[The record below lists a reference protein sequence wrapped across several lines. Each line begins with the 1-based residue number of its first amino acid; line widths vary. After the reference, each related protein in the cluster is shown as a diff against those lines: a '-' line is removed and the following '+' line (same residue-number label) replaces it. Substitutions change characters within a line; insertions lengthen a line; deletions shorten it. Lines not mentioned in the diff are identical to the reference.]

1 MKIKPLSELCKEDY
15 DLKFLSFIEMP
26 QAEENAPFSCISQ
39 PKKQDLLLYVNDCF
53 TQYVTKD
60 KKTLATHPGD
70 VVYIPTGSE
79 YTVSCLCA
87 EENAST
93 YQINLHL
100 SDCGEPV
107 KLSDGIM
114 IFSPKNEKIRRQFER
129 LLALSADPSTFPT
142 ELKALTYEI
151 LALLEK
157 EFTARKVPP
166 IIRAAVDHI
175 HLHFKEKPQVSAL
188 AQLCY
193 ISPEYFRKIFQTT
206 ARRIYQPPA
215 PAKSHRISDVQR
227 PARRTDRRG
236 AKLRHPRPLHLA
248 VQRSVSPHP
257 ACLSETECVSVAHV
271 KSDDIQKG
279 RANRFR
285 KAIGSAFY

>member
-1 MKIKPLSELCKEDY
+1 MKIKPLSELCKKDY

-107 KLSDGIM
+107 KLSGEIM

-157 EFTARKVPP
+157 EFTTRKVPP

-193 ISPEYFRKIFQTT
+193 ISPEYFRKIFQATFGISPAAYINRLRLQKAAEYLAYSDLPV
-206 ARRIYQPPA
+206 ARIAEELSYATPA
-215 PAKSHRISDVQR
+215 HFISQFKDQFHLTPFAYR
-227 PARRTDRRG
+227 
-236 AKLRHPRPLHLA
+236 KLNA
-248 VQRSVSPHP
+248 
-257 ACLSETECVSVAHV
+257 
-271 KSDDIQKG
+271 
-279 RANRFR
+279 
-285 KAIGSAFY
+285 